1 MEILTRIKD
10 VFDYNTDAARFIANN
25 GTIDGRESVKRVEP
39 VYIKLNEVN
48 KEMGEI
54 MKKH

>member
-48 KEMGEI
+48 KEIGEI